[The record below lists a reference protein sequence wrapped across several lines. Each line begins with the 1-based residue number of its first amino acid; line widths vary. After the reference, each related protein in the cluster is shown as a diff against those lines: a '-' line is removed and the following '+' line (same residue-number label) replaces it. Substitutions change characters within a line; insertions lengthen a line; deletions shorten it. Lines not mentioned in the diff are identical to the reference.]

1 MHEGGAFV
9 RSLIALLLWLS
20 TPVAAA
26 AQAPTVLGGVDVY
39 RSASVTSEWLEREHG
54 ELLKLLL
61 DAVQHNRFEELGPR
75 LAELRSSLDRMG
87 DFVYRDFG
95 FTTSFDADTNRVF
108 LMFDLVER
116 GDSAARLGHLRP
128 APSGSVEA
136 TRAAVAEWQRYER
149 HAIALV
155 QARRLSPQVA
165 TCPAHHCLLGFDHPE
180 LAAFAASFD
189 TLAAQLTDA
198 LVETVR
204 EDADADNRAAALFV
218 LGHAEDADALLAA
231 ATYALDDPAG
241 IVRNNALRV
250 MAQLAGALSGDLAAA
265 PIALPVDRVLRA
277 LDDPASSVRNKAA
290 IIAAHLAA
298 EPAHRASVLDHG
310 DTLLRL
316 LRLRQLNNHEPAY
329 AALRALSGEAFGA
342 RDYAA
347 WERWLETAR

>member
-1 MHEGGAFV
+1 M
-9 RSLIALLLWLS
+9 ALLMWLS

-26 AQAPTVLGGVDVY
+26 AQVPTVLGGVDVY

-61 DAVQHNRFEELGPR
+61 DAVHRNRFEELGPR
-75 LAELRSSLDRMG
+75 LAELRSSLDRAG

-95 FTTSFDADTNRVF
+95 FTTTFEADTNRVF

-116 GDSAARLGHLRP
+116 GDSAMRLGGLRP
-128 APSGSVEA
+128 APTGSVEA
-136 TRAAVAEWQRYER
+136 TRAAVSEWQRYER

-165 TCPAHHCLLGFDHPE
+165 MCPAHHCLLGFDHPE

-218 LGHAEDADALLAA
+218 LGHVEEADVLVAA
-231 ATYALDDPAG
+231 ATYALDDPASV
-241 IVRNNALRV
+241 VRNNALRV
-250 MAQLAGALSGDLAAA
+250 LAQLAGVLSGDPSAA
-265 PIALPVDRVLRA
+265 PPAPLGLPVDRVLRA

-298 EPAHRASVLDHG
+298 DPAHRESVLEHG

-347 WERWLETAR
+347 WERWLEAARQPPGS

>member
-1 MHEGGAFV
+1 V
-9 RSLIALLLWLS
+9 RVMIALLLWLS

-26 AQAPTVLGGVDVY
+26 GQVPTVLGGVDVY
-39 RSASVTSEWLEREHG
+39 RSASVTTEWLEREHG

-75 LAELRSSLDRMG
+75 LAELRSSLDRAG

-95 FTTSFDADTNRVF
+95 FTTSFEADTNRVF

-116 GDSAARLGHLRP
+116 GDSARRLGGLRP

-155 QARRLSPQVA
+155 QARQLSPQVT

-189 TLAAQLTDA
+189 AHAMHLTDA
-198 LVETVR
+198 LMETVR
-204 EDADADNRAAALFV
+204 EDADEDNRAAALFV
-218 LGHAEDADALLAA
+218 LGHVENADALLAA

-241 IVRNNALRV
+241 GVRNNALRV
-250 MAQLAGALSGDLAAA
+250 LAQLAGALSGEPSAA
-265 PIALPVDRVLRA
+265 PRAPLGLPVDRVLRA

-298 EPAHRASVLDHG
+298 DPAHRASVLEHG

-329 AALRALSGEAFGA
+329 AALRALSGKAFGA

-347 WERWLETAR
+347 WERWLEAAR